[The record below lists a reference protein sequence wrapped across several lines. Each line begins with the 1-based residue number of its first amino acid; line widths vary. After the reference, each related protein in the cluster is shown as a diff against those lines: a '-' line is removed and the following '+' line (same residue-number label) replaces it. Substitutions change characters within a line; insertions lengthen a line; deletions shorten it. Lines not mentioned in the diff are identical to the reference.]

1 MIEENLFK
9 ARRSGLLHLVQRGL
23 VNGRISGYDMVM
35 TTKILADVM
44 QLAES
49 WPESAQ
55 RELADVAREINAGLA
70 GGVYYPTPE
79 ELAGVDRG
87 LKDADAG
94 RYASA
99 EEVEAVFAKYR
110 PK

>member
-1 MIEENLFK
+1 L
-9 ARRSGLLHLVQRGL
+9 S
-23 VNGRISGYDMVM
+23 YDIAM
-35 TTKILADVM
+35 TAKILEDVM

-55 RELADVAREINAGLA
+55 RELADLAREIDAGLT
-70 GGVYYPTPE
+70 GRVYHPTPE

-87 LKDADAG
+87 LRDAEAG
-94 RYASA
+94 RFASA
-99 EEVEAVFAKYR
+99 EGVEAVFAKYR

>member
-1 MIEENLFK
+1 MENVISE
-9 ARRSGLLHLVQRGL
+9 RPISCYGT
-23 VNGRISGYDMVM
+23 RIAA
-35 TTKILADVM
+35 KILEDVM

-55 RELADVAREINAGLA
+55 RELADLAREIDAGLSD
-70 GGVYYPTPE
+70 GVYHPTPE
-79 ELAGVDRG
+79 ELAGIDRG
-87 LKDADAG
+87 LRDAKAG
-94 RYASA
+94 RFASA